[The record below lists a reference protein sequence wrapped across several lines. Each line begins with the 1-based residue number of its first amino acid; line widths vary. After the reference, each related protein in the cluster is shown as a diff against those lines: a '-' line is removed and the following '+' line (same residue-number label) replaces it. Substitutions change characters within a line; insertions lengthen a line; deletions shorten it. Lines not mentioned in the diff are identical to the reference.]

1 MQMKMPPIPM
11 REALHYRGWRGTPVE
26 PELLEQI
33 HALIALAERG
43 VQPHVAMR
51 RFGMDE
57 DGRLQGT
64 ALIPQ
69 GGDVRRMLSGCHEAV
84 LLAATLGA
92 GSERMLLK
100 AQAKS
105 GAEAV
110 LLDAVLSAAIEAVCD
125 AQEAALRRTLGAQ
138 GLYLTDRFSPGYGDM
153 PLVQSAQILAVL
165 DAPRRIGLTLSANGL
180 MLPRKSVTAVMGVS
194 RKPVARRPSGCEAC
208 GARLTCA
215 LRRGRELSDG
225 AEEVRDSGSVENG
238 MKNGGN
244 RG

>member
-11 REALHYRGWRGTPVE
+11 REALHYMGWRGTPVE
-26 PELLEQI
+26 PELLGQI
-33 HALIALAERG
+33 QALIALTERG

-57 DGRLQGT
+57 DGRLEGT

-125 AQEAALRRTLGAQ
+125 AQEAALRDSLAAQ

-153 PLVQSAQILAVL
+153 PLAQTREICAVL
-165 DAPRRIGLTLSANGL
+165 SADKMIGLTVSQSGI
-180 MLPRKSVTAVMGVS
+180 MIPRKSVTAIMGVS
-194 RKPVARRPSGCEAC
+194 RAPVSRRPSGCAAC
-208 GARLTCA
+208 SM
-215 LRRGRELSDG
+215 RGQCTLCKDQHIPPESAVREDA
-225 AEEVRDSGSVENG
+225 AERTDS
-238 MKNGGN
+238 
-244 RG
+244 